1 MKGQLLKTSNEPSPV
16 SFAAE
21 SETFSLI
28 YPVMW
33 PSSEWVADSSTGFS
47 VAERL
52 PWTHTTWRSS
62 RGVLAGI
69 WAPAYTSASSPDAPR
84 QRKSPQCSRPTLSD
98 HPLLCSVSGPLI
110 DLQLP
115 MIPTEVTKG
124 REQDLPHVSLP
135 WSCVHHVCHSNGHL
149 LETELFQDWGNW
161 TYYTAKEGVHS
172 SPEILRRL

>member
-1 MKGQLLKTSNEPSPV
+1 MAILRVSGGQQYRLLCGRK
-16 SFAAE
+16 AAMNTYYLE
-21 SETFSLI
+21 EQ
-28 YPVMW
+28 
-33 PSSEWVADSSTGFS
+33 
-47 VAERL
+47 
-52 PWTHTTWRSS
+52 S
-62 RGVLAGI
+62 RGACWDLG
-69 WAPAYTSASSPDAPR
+69 TSLYLCKLPDAPR
-84 QRKSPQCSRPTLSD
+84 QRKSPRCSHPTLSD
-98 HPLLCSVSGPLI
+98 DPLLCSVSGPLI

-161 TYYTAKEGVHS
+161 SYYTAKEGVHS